1 MKKVLTIGGATQ
13 DIFLRHQ
20 GADCM
25 TILQKDCTKN
35 YMLFE
40 SGEKIEVENV
50 LYFTGGGSTNSA
62 VSFKKLGFDT
72 TCFCKIGNDQA
83 GHAVLNDLKKAKVN
97 TSCIARSKKHST
109 GTSFIINSLKNE
121 RTIFAYRGA
130 NGFLEKSEI
139 PFDQIKKSDQLY
151 ITSLS
156 YNSARLL
163 PDIVEFAHKNKIP
176 VAINP
181 GISQLARGTKN
192 LLKSLKFIDILI
204 LNSFEA
210 EQFMIALVKEN
221 RHYGKAFQGQCEQ
234 KFCKSEKKEPRL
246 LDSPFI
252 YENFFFSIRNFF
264 KETLKMGPKIVVITD
279 GASGVYAA
287 SKKEIFF
294 QPSQKAEAI
303 NTVGAGD
310 SFGSCFVASLLH
322 GHKIEQALKYSNIN
336 SASVISS
343 IGAKSGL
350 LTFEQIQ
357 KKAKF
362 AKVDSIQKFKLDN

>member
-25 TILQKDCTKN
+25 TIVQKDCTKS

-62 VSFKKLGFDT
+62 VSFKRLGFDT
-72 TCFCKIGNDQA
+72 TCFCKIGTDQA
-83 GHAVLNDLKKAKVN
+83 GKAIWSDLKKESINV
-97 TSCIARSKKHST
+97 SHIALFKKHST

-130 NGFLEKSEI
+130 NGFLEKNEI
-139 PFDQIKKSDQLY
+139 PFDQIKKNDQLY

-156 YNSARLL
+156 YNSAQLL
-163 PDIVEFAHKNKIP
+163 PEIVEFASKNKVP

-181 GISQLARGTKN
+181 GISQLAKGTKK
-192 LLKSLKFIDILI
+192 LLGSLKFIDILI

-221 RHYGKAFQGQCEQ
+221 RNYGKAFQGECEQ
-234 KFCKSEKKEPRL
+234 KFCKSEKREPRL

-252 YENFFFSIRNFF
+252 YENFFFSVRNFF

-287 SKKEIFF
+287 TKKEILFH
-294 QPSQKAEAI
+294 PSLKTEVV

-310 SFGSCFVASLLH
+310 AFGSCFVASLLH
-322 GHKIEQALKYSNIN
+322 GYSIEQALKYGNIN
-336 SASVISS
+336 SASVLSS
-343 IGAKSGL
+343 IGAKTGL
-350 LTFEQIQ
+350 LTLEQITERA
-357 KKAKF
+357 KKVKN
-362 AKVDSIQKFKLDN
+362 SLIQKFKLE